1 MKCSISHCSLRR
13 RHSLGTMA
21 NIFSQKWQ
29 YIPKE
34 TVPHPY
40 QSFAMDDLLQEM
52 VSVDDT
58 PKIRA
63 WVHDPYIILGL
74 HDARLPHLENG
85 LKFLDDS
92 GYDYIVRNSGGLG
105 VVLDDGVLNIS
116 LVLPKSAVPQIDDG
130 YEMMLNMV
138 RTAFPDVPVAAYEI
152 EHSYCPGNYDLSIGG
167 RKFAGISQ
175 RRIRQGV
182 AVQVYLCVT
191 GSGSMRAE
199 IMKGFYEHSRA
210 EDITRFKYPD
220 IHPESMASLNELY
233 DANLSIEDVL
243 LKMLGVISQTGG
255 SLDDQPVFERPAEER
270 YQKFLS
276 RIKKRNEKIRGDKDE
291 EIFLD
296 L

>member
-1 MKCSISHCSLRR
+1 MD
-13 RHSLGTMA
+13 
-21 NIFSQKWQ
+21 NIFTRRWQ

-34 TVPHPY
+34 AAAHPY
-40 QSFAMDDLLQEM
+40 MSFAMDDLLQEM
-52 VSVDDT
+52 VSADNT

-85 LKFLDDS
+85 LKYLDDS

-130 YEMMLNMV
+130 YELMQGMV
-138 RTAFPDVPVAAYEI
+138 RAAFPHVPIEAYEI

-182 AVQVYLCVT
+182 AVQIYLCVT
-191 GSGSMRAE
+191 GSGSLRAG
-199 IMKGFYEHSRA
+199 IMKDFYAHSRA
-210 EDITRFKYPD
+210 EDITRFKYPF
-220 IHPESMASLNELY
+220 IHPGAMASLNELL
-233 DANLSIEDVL
+233 DETLSVEDVL
-243 LKMLGVISQTGG
+243 QRMLDVVTRLGG
-255 SLDDQPVFERPAEER
+255 SFEDFPVFDGAAEER
-270 YQKFLS
+270 YQKFLG
-276 RIKKRNEKIRGDKDE
+276 RMKKRNEKIRGDKDE
-291 EIFLD
+291 EIFPD